1 MIDEAGAAPAAVEPM
16 QFQGDAASQ
25 EPAMER
31 SRETARAS
39 LDRAFA
45 AIGEEER
52 EAGDPK
58 SFASDPSNPTGK
70 RMAADGRQP
79 TATME
84 APVRFSADAK
94 AVWND
99 VPDSVKGEVGRALRE
114 LEGGLVQ
121 YQQAFEPLRP
131 YFQMAQQSRTTIHDA
146 LERYTALDGALIAEE
161 PEERLRAIESIL
173 DYAGITP
180 RDYAGYILSQKP
192 DEVQSQ
198 NDQTIRHLRQE
209 LADLRNQLGGVSN
222 SIQLRHE
229 ADALKQ
235 VEEFAA
241 ANPRLNEPEFQ
252 TIILRLLQTQMA
264 DTLQGAYDMAERL
277 NPAPVTSA
285 PFAAPGAANLKAGP
299 AQTRNGNL
307 SITGGPGS
315 GSNPARRKAPSTARE
330 SVDSAF
336 ASLGL
341 G

>member
-1 MIDEAGAAPAAVEPM
+1 MIDEAGAAPAAAEPV
-16 QFQGDAASQ
+16 QLGDTASQ
-25 EPAMER
+25 EPAIER

-45 AIGEEER
+45 AIGEEES
-52 EAGDPK
+52 EAIGSE

-70 RMAADGRQP
+70 QTAADSRQP
-79 TATME
+79 MATME

-94 AVWND
+94 AAWND
-99 VPDSVKGEVGRALRE
+99 VPDPVKGEVGRALRE

-121 YQQAFEPLRP
+121 YQQAFEPLKP
-131 YFQMAQQSRTTIHDA
+131 YFQMAQQSQTTIHEA
-146 LERYTALDGALIAEE
+146 LDRYTALDGALVSEE
-161 PEERLRAIESIL
+161 PGERLHAIESIL

-192 DEVQSQ
+192 DEAQSR
-198 NDQTIRHLRQE
+198 NDQTIRYLRQE
-209 LADLRNQLGGVSN
+209 LADLRNQLGGVSS

-229 ADALKQ
+229 DDALKQ
-235 VEEFAA
+235 VEEFAT

-277 NPAPVTSA
+277 NPAPAASV
-285 PFAAPGAANLKAGP
+285 PFGAANPKAGP

-330 SVDSAF
+330 SVDGAF